1 MSGNLVLKRRVR
13 ESIMIGDDVEVI
25 VVKVKGETV
34 SLAIMA
40 PAAIRVDRREIWEQK
55 HHGDDT
61 LSGGNNG

>member
-34 SLAIMA
+34 SLAIVA
-40 PAAIRVDRREIWEQK
+40 PAAIRVDRREIWEQ
-55 HHGDDT
+55 HQRVEVPHV
-61 LSGGNNG
+61 